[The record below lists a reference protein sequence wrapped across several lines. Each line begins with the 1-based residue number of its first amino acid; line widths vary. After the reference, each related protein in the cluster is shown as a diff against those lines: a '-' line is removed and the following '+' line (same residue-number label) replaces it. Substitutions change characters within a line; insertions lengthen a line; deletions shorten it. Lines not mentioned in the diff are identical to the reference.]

1 MPFFALCLLP
11 PYLPASLTQNCR
23 HQCHDDF
30 SWLSCPP
37 SSPLPWCACAPL
49 VPDVV
54 ALTSLGPWSES
65 LECLYT
71 AFPQSPRRVY
81 TVLFSSWLS
90 QCGLPSGHR
99 QLLSLCPST
108 AGKRTS
114 GRGRIR
120 QWSAVCLLYSVL
132 RDLQILSEDLL
143 YTCVFQGDLPS
154 ESQGHIHRRQP
165 PELRFVLPA
174 GRCEHRC
181 WTHPS
186 PGQEK
191 SQAPLLV
198 CNINICPSC
207 WCGVYRVQIP
217 AFGSSLRTLMVH
229 HILPHDAVPS
239 CTGRNPE
246 HGRRFFF
253 KRSAGIEKIYLR
265 QIST

>member
-1 MPFFALCLLP
+1 MPFFALRLLP
-11 PYLPASLTQNCR
+11 PHLPASLTHNCR
-23 HQCHDDF
+23 HQRHDDF

-65 LECLYT
+65 LECLYI
-71 AFPQSPRRVY
+71 AFPQTPRRVY

-108 AGKRTS
+108 AGKYSS

-132 RDLQILSEDLL
+132 RDLPILSEDLL

-165 PELRFVLPA
+165 PELCFVLPA

-191 SQAPLLV
+191 SHP
-198 CNINICPSC
+198 
-207 WCGVYRVQIP
+207 
-217 AFGSSLRTLMVH
+217 GSSLGLQH
-229 HILPHDAVPS
+229 
-239 CTGRNPE
+239 
-246 HGRRFFF
+246 
-253 KRSAGIEKIYLR
+253 
-265 QIST
+265 